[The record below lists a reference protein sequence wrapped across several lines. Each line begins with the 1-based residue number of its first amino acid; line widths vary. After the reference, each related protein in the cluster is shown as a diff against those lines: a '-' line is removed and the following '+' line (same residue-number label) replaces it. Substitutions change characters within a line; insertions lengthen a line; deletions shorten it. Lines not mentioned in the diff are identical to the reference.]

1 MRHLHASMSCLILS
15 ILMLTF
21 AITPVLLA
29 QAEEE
34 TPESAEPPSPKD
46 ISVNSMTFCQDV
58 QDREPVKPADEF
70 SHEIERVY
78 CHTDMNSNLDEKMIK
93 HLWYH
98 EGELVSSIELKVGM
112 SKRWRVWSYKSMYPE
127 AVGKWEVVIQTDD
140 GAVLGHGEFT
150 VK

>member
-1 MRHLHASMSCLILS
+1 MRNLHASMSNMFLLS
-15 ILMLTF
+15 FLFLAF
-21 AITPVLLA
+21 TPAVQA
-29 QAEEE
+29 QAEKEASESTE
-34 TPESAEPPSPKD
+34 TPTQKD
-46 ISVNSMTFCQDV
+46 ISVNSLTLCEDV

-78 CHTDMNSNLDEKMIK
+78 CHTDMNSSLDEKMIK

-98 EGELVSSIELKVGM
+98 EGELVSTIELKVGK

-127 AVGKWEVVIQTDD
+127 AVGKWEVVVQTDD

>member
-1 MRHLHASMSCLILS
+1 MHHLHASMSSLIL
-15 ILMLTF
+15 LVFLLFLAFTP
-21 AITPVLLA
+21 AILA

-34 TPESAEPPSPKD
+34 TPESTEPPTLKD

-78 CHTDMNSNLDEKMIK
+78 CHTDMNSSLEEKIIK
-93 HLWYH
+93 HLWYL
-98 EGELVSSIELKVGM
+98 EGELVSSIELKVGK
-112 SKRWRVWSYKSMYPE
+112 SKRWRIWSYKSMYPE
-127 AVGKWEVVIQTDD
+127 AVGKWEVVVQTDD
-140 GAVLGHGEFT
+140 GAVLQHGEFT